1 MTTTPG
7 DALKRT
13 PLNALFHEMGA
24 RMVDFAGWEMP
35 VQFSSVIEEH
45 VAVRT
50 AAGLF
55 DVSHMG
61 EIAVEGKDA
70 LALVQRVT
78 CNDASTLTPGRAQ
91 YSALLNERGGVVD
104 DILVYRLAA
113 ERFLLVVN
121 AGNTDKD
128 FAWIKSKAA
137 GEARIENTSAA
148 WAQLAL
154 QGPASASIMGALGV
168 TGLESMR
175 YYHFALLEV
184 GGAESIVSRTGYTG
198 EDGFEIYC
206 PPAAAAD
213 IFRRLVK
220 AGGSAGLKPCGLGAR
235 DTLRL
240 EARMPLYGNDLD
252 DTTTPIEAG
261 LEWIVK
267 TAKGEFIGRAA
278 LEAQQSGGL
287 KRRLAGFEMVDRGIG
302 RHGYPVRSGG
312 REVGVVT
319 SGTFGPY
326 LKKNIGLAYVPPA
339 LSEPGA
345 RFDIVIRDR
354 DTAAVVVPTPF
365 YKRTRPAGGSAG
377 RIG

>member
-7 DALKRT
+7 TAMRRT

-45 VAVRT
+45 LAVRT
-50 AAGLF
+50 ACGLF

-70 LALVQRVT
+70 LAVVQRLT
-78 CNDASTLTPGRAQ
+78 CNDAAALTPGRAH
-91 YSALLNERGGVVD
+91 YSALLNERGGFID

-113 ERFLLVVN
+113 DRFLLVVN

-128 FAWIKSKAA
+128 FAWIRSRAA
-137 GEARIENTSAA
+137 GDARVENTSAA

-154 QGPASASIMGALGV
+154 QGPRAAAIMQAVGV
-168 TGLESMR
+168 GGLDAMR
-175 YYHFALLEV
+175 YYHFGLMKV
-184 GGAESIVSRTGYTG
+184 GGAECLVSRTGYTG
-198 EDGFEIYC
+198 EDGFEIYA
-206 PPAAAAD
+206 PPAAAPD
-213 IFRRLVK
+213 LFRALMQAGEPSGIK
-220 AGGSAGLKPCGLGAR
+220 ACGLGAR

-252 DTTTPIEAG
+252 DTTTPNEAG
-261 LEWIVK
+261 LDWIVK
-267 TAKGEFIGRAA
+267 MMKKGDFIGRAA
-278 LEAQQSGGL
+278 LEIEARSGA

-302 RHGYPVRSGG
+302 RHGYPVRSEG
-312 REVGVVT
+312 REVGIVT
-319 SGTFGPY
+319 SGTFAPF

-345 RFDIVIRDR
+345 RFDVVIRDR

-365 YKRTRPAGGSAG
+365 YTRPRA
-377 RIG
+377 